1 MLRVAVIGG
10 GPSGSCAAEILA
22 KAGIKTWLFERK
34 LDNAKPC
41 GGAIPLC
48 MVEEFDLPESI
59 IDRKVRHMR
68 MISPS
73 NREVDISLDKVYGKS
88 DNEYIGMC
96 RREVMDAFMRNRA
109 ADLGTTLIN
118 GLVTSIDTGDNNQ
131 GPYKLTYSDYS
142 SGDKKGDLK
151 ELTVDLLIGADGA
164 NSRVAKAMDAGDYKV
179 AIAFQERIKL
189 PKEEMSYYEDLAEMY
204 VGTDVSPD
212 FYGWVFPKYDHV
224 AVGTGTMQKN
234 QLLIK
239 GLQEGVRNRAKKRL
253 VNGEVIKVEAHPI
266 PEHPRPRRVV
276 GRMAL
281 VGDAAG
287 YVTKSSGEGIYFA
300 AKSGRMCAEE
310 IVAASKNGETIPS
323 ENDLK
328 NYLKKWDKKYGTTY
342 KVLEILQN
350 IFYRNDSAREAFVEM
365 CDDMDVQRLT
375 FDSYLYKKVVAMKP
389 IQQIKLT
396 MLTLGSILRGKA
408 LAPLKYKPVNSA
420 VREEKEVEKMLK
432 NYSIKGGIKVK
443 SSKV

>member
-1 MLRVAVIGG
+1 
-10 GPSGSCAAEILA
+10 
-22 KAGIKTWLFERK
+22 
-34 LDNAKPC
+34 
-41 GGAIPLC
+41 
-48 MVEEFDLPESI
+48 
-59 IDRKVRHMR
+59 
-68 MISPS
+68 
-73 NREVDISLDKVYGKS
+73 
-88 DNEYIGMC
+88 MC

-109 ADLGTTLIN
+109 SDLGATLIN
-118 GLVTSIDTGDNNQ
+118 GLVTSIDTGDNNK
-131 GPYKLTYSDYS
+131 GPYKLSYSDFTN
-142 SGDKKGDLK
+142 GDKKGELK
-151 ELTVDLLIGADGA
+151 ELTVDLLIGADWA

-179 AIAFQERIKL
+179 AIAFQERINL
-189 PKEEMSYYEDLAEMY
+189 PKEEMSYYEDLAELY

-212 FYGWVFPKYDHV
+212 FYGWVFPKFDHV

-234 QLLIK
+234 QSLIK

-300 AKSGRMCAEE
+300 AKSGRMWAEE
-310 IVAASKNGETIPS
+310 IVEASKNGQVIPS
-323 ENDLK
+323 EKDLK

-375 FDSYLYKKVVAMKP
+375 FDSYLYKRVVSMKP
-389 IQQIKLT
+389 LQQLKIT

-408 LAPLKYKPVNSA
+408 LAPLKYKPVDSA
-420 VREEKEVEKMLK
+420 VRENKEVEKMLE